1 MSTERPSSWK
11 WWVCVA
17 LGLATFLNY
26 MDRQALAVSLPTLK
40 KVYALGEA
48 RVGLLEGC
56 FGYAFALGCV
66 IFGVLADRFGP
77 RLLYPI
83 VLFGW
88 SLAGIATSFASI
100 PEVANL
106 LEFPGDSPGTGVFRW
121 LVSCRIALGLFEAG
135 HWPCA
140 LLTARQILS
149 EKDRTLGNGILQ
161 SGASLGAILIPIYI
175 QIVDWCGL
183 GWSFAFWSVGA
194 LGLFWIPLWL
204 MLVRRSDFV
213 SKHDSADQVEDATQV
228 HSELWRRILV
238 LALIVSTINISWQFL
253 RAWLPL
259 FLQDFHKY
267 SPELTRGCTSAY
279 FIATDIGCI
288 AAGLLVKW
296 LVSRGY
302 ETAHSRKL
310 GFTLFTLFTATA
322 ALVPFTDGGP
332 LTVLC
337 LMLAGAGILGLH
349 PYYYAFVQDLPS
361 QRMATYSGTLAAFG
375 WIIASTFQIFIGAEI
390 ERQKSYDLGLTL
402 VGLLPFL
409 GLAALWT
416 VRLHKPS

>member
-1 MSTERPSSWK
+1 
-11 WWVCVA
+11 
-17 LGLATFLNY
+17 
-26 MDRQALAVSLPTLK
+26 
-40 KVYALGEA
+40 
-48 RVGLLEGC
+48 
-56 FGYAFALGCV
+56 
-66 IFGVLADRFGP
+66 
-77 RLLYPI
+77 
-83 VLFGW
+83 
-88 SLAGIATSFASI
+88 
-100 PEVANL
+100 
-106 LEFPGDSPGTGVFRW
+106 
-121 LVSCRIALGLFEAG
+121 
-135 HWPCA
+135 
-140 LLTARQILS
+140 
-149 EKDRTLGNGILQ
+149 
-161 SGASLGAILIPIYI
+161 
-175 QIVDWCGL
+175 
-183 GWSFAFWSVGA
+183 
-194 LGLFWIPLWL
+194 

-213 SKHDSADQVEDATQV
+213 AIHDSSDRVADATRV
-228 HSELWRRILV
+228 HSGLWRRILV

-279 FIATDIGCI
+279 FIATDVGCI

-302 ETAHSRKL
+302 ETAHSRKI

-332 LTVLC
+332 LTILC

-361 QRMATYSGTLAAFG
+361 HRMATYSGTLAAFG
-375 WIIASTFQIFIGAEI
+375 WIVASTFQIFIGAEI

-416 VRLHKPS
+416 VRVHKSD